1 MKQNQFGHDIIDSD
15 EDDLGGCL
23 GAKGLEPSS
32 VYATISP
39 EGDDAWGFDIQAG
52 EGGIHNISSLG
63 IFESEQAVRSYLE
76 KHGLDPDEIEVL
88 D

>member
-1 MKQNQFGHDIIDSD
+1 MKQNQFGHDIIESD

-23 GAKGLEPSS
+23 RAKGLDPASI
-32 VYATISP
+32 YATISL
-39 EGDDAWGFDIQAG
+39 EADGWGIDIQAG
-52 EGGIHNISSLG
+52 EGGIHSISSLG
-63 IFESEQAVRSYLE
+63 IFESEKAARNYLE